1 VGIFLGVVE
10 TTSLSRLLVYF
21 ISCSWKEV
29 HILNPCSC
37 KFANFFDF
45 SREMEIMKQKARR
58 KKGEQATREGKI
70 KIRKKI
76 GRRAELKTNVEKA
89 FLL

>member
-76 GRRAELKTNVEKA
+76 QRRAELKTNVEKA

>member
-10 TTSLSRLLVYF
+10 TTSVSRLLVYL
-21 ISCSWKEV
+21 ICCSWKEV

-45 SREMEIMKQKARR
+45 SREMEIMKEKARR
-58 KKGEQATREGKI
+58 KKGQQATREGKN

>member
-10 TTSLSRLLVYF
+10 TTSVSRLLVYL
-21 ISCSWKEV
+21 ICCSWKEV

-45 SREMEIMKQKARR
+45 SREMEIRKEKARR
-58 KKGEQATREGKI
+58 KKGQQARKGNKQQEKGK
-70 KIRKKI
+70 
-76 GRRAELKTNVEKA
+76 LK
-89 FLL
+89 